1 MNCKLDL
8 EDNDKEEYEEDLNR
22 IFENNPDID
31 FKQTEIDNV
40 KISKIRVKNKN
51 GEQLLGKKIGYYSTL
66 ELPKLTYYDSG
77 MMDKISLMFGDVL
90 KEFIK
95 MDSNKVALVVGL
107 GNWNVTPDSLGP
119 KVISKLF
126 VTRHLKE
133 YMSNF
138 LEKDISSVCA
148 LSPGV
153 LGITGIE
160 TSEIVKSLVDKI
172 KPDYIICVDS
182 LAARKVSRLNTTIQV
197 GSTGINP
204 GAGINN
210 HRTPLNEETL
220 GVPVIGI
227 GIPTVVDAFTIVSDS
242 IESILKNI
250 FNDDEGD
257 SFERIFSK
265 EDDKLNF
272 IRRKLSSLMGEMIVT
287 PKDVDSVIESMSKMI
302 AMGINIALHPK
313 LDISSLNKFIN

>member
-1 MNCKLDL
+1 MGKVNLS
-8 EDNDKEEYEEDLNR
+8 KEKREINDLNKL
-22 IFENNPDID
+22 FEGNPDID
-31 FKQTEIDNV
+31 FKQIEESDI
-40 KISKIRVKNKN
+40 KISKIRVKNKR
-51 GEQLLGKKIGYYSTL
+51 GEELLGKKIGYYSTL
-66 ELPKLTYYDSG
+66 ELPKLTYYDVNI
-77 MMDKISLMFGDVL
+77 MDKISLIFGEVL
-90 KEFIK
+90 KEFIQ
-95 MDSNKVALVVGL
+95 MDSNKTALVVGL

-133 YMSNF
+133 FIPKSMS
-138 LEKDISSVCA
+138 EEMSSVCA

-160 TSEIVKSLVDKI
+160 TSEIVKSIVDKI
-172 KPDYIICVDS
+172 KPDYVICVDS

-210 HRTPLNEETL
+210 HRTHLNEETL

-227 GIPTVVDAFTIVSDS
+227 GIPTVVDALTIVSDS
-242 IESILKNI
+242 VDCILNSIIKNI
-250 FNDDEGD
+250 DE
-257 SFERIFSK
+257 EYLEKNI
-265 EDDKLNF
+265 LNSRQKMDI
-272 IRRKLSSLMGEMIVT
+272 IRRNLASSMREMVVT

-302 AMGINIALHPK
+302 AMGINIALHPN
-313 LDISSLNKFIN
+313 LDMDNLNKFIN

>member
-1 MNCKLDL
+1 MGKVNLSK
-8 EDNDKEEYEEDLNR
+8 DKKQVNDLNK
-22 IFENNPDID
+22 IFEGNPDID
-31 FKQTEIDNV
+31 FKQIEESNIR
-40 KISKIRVKNKN
+40 ISKIRVKNKR
-51 GEQLLGKKIGYYSTL
+51 GEELLGKKIGYYSTL
-66 ELPKLTYYDSG
+66 ELPKLTYYDVD
-77 MMDKISLMFGDVL
+77 MMDKISLIFGQVL

-95 MDSNKVALVVGL
+95 MDPSKTALVIGL

-133 YMSNF
+133 FIPKSMGQ
-138 LEKDISSVCA
+138 DISSVCA

-172 KPDYIICVDS
+172 KPDYVVCVDS

-204 GAGINN
+204 GAGVNN
-210 HRTPLNEETL
+210 HRTPINEETL

-227 GIPTVVDAFTIVSDS
+227 GIPTVVDALTIVSDS
-242 IESILKNI
+242 VDYVLESIIKNI
-250 FNDDEGD
+250 DED
-257 SFERIFSK
+257 YIEKNI
-265 EDDKLNF
+265 
-272 IRRKLSSLMGEMIVT
+272 LSSKDRMDIIRKHLSLAMGEMVVT
-287 PKDVDSVIESMSKMI
+287 PKDVDAVIESMSKMI
-302 AMGINIALHPK
+302 AMGINIALHPN
-313 LDISSLNKFIN
+313 LDMDNLNKFIN